1 MGVGLVPDHY
11 ERLLS
16 LREHPKVVFTV
27 EISTQRHEFHD
38 DVKENQNTVRTRK
51 RGL

>member
-1 MGVGLVPDHY
+1 MIVQFVPDHY

-16 LREHPKVVFTV
+16 LREHAKVVFTV

-38 DVKENQNTVRTRK
+38 DVKGIQNTVRTRK